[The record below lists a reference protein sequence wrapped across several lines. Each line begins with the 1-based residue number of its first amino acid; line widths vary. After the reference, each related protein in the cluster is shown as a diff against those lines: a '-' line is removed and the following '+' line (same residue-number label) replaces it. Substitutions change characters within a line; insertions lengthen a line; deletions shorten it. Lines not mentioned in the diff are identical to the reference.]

1 MAAQKTMMY
10 VDTLPTKQSMA
21 PRRHCECGP
30 LLAHCHLGLGK
41 LYRRTDKRE
50 QAQKHLATATMMYH
64 GMEMTYWRE
73 QAEAEMRSLA

>member
-1 MAAQKTMMY
+1 MAVTDRPHVSEENLRMAAQKTMMY

-41 LYRRTDKRE
+41 
-50 QAQKHLATATMMYH
+50 
-64 GMEMTYWRE
+64 G
-73 QAEAEMRSLA
+73 